1 MIGCEFM
8 SIIKFL
14 ENLRKDHSLSE
25 LGNQIDK
32 IRRRHADTKSIG
44 FKKSFFV
51 ILLGMIGIA
60 FMTIIDMEIMRIQP
74 EGYMKNLLTFGY
86 YFSMLI
92 SLLIIYG
99 LLELIKAIFAKK

>member
-1 MIGCEFM
+1 M

-14 ENLRKDHSLSE
+14 ENLRKDQSLSE

-44 FKKSFFV
+44 YKKSFLV
-51 ILLGMIGIA
+51 ILIGMIGIA
-60 FMTIIDMEIMRIQP
+60 LMTIIDVTIVRLQP
-74 EGYMKNLLTFGY
+74 EGYLQGLLTTGY
-86 YFSMLI
+86 YFSVLI